1 MSNSASSSSAYTTNY
16 NTQTTGGAG
25 AGAVTISSQGNAIVT
40 DAGQTANAINAV
52 SNIALA
58 ALDSSMGLLSDF
70 NAREAQGEVTQNE
83 ANNNLLSTL
92 LGNNQT
98 LAQNV
103 QSGGATTGME
113 LTTKV
118 VIGALALMGLL
129 IAFVL
134 FRK

>member
-16 NTQTTGGAG
+16 NTQTTGGTG
-25 AGAVTISSQGNAIVT
+25 SNSPTVSGQGDVTIT

-52 SNIALA
+52 SSIALD

-70 NAREAQGEVTQNE
+70 NARAAQSQVTQNT
-83 ANNNLLSTL
+83 ANNDLLSTV
-92 LGNNQT
+92 LGDNQT